1 MQVKC
6 FAQEH
11 NTMTEPGL
19 EPRPSSLESSL
30 LTIRL
35 LQENYEFIFSP
46 NSLNPLHPE
55 ISMHILLTVLYT
67 FPKNADKDILLNN
80 QELLFLLIISIILI
94 TLMFVSWV
102 IL

>member
-30 LTIRL
+30 LTIGL
-35 LQENYEFIFSP
+35 LQENPEFIFSP
-46 NSLNPLHPE
+46 NSLNPLHPK